1 MNQNSQVGKNAPIN
15 VHHHSMSAT
24 FNVNLE
30 FKSNTEINQQV
41 SIQAFRVLKSG
52 DKSSPYNI

>member
-1 MNQNSQVGKNAPIN
+1 MNKNSQVGKNVPTN
-15 VHHHSMSAT
+15 VHYRSAT
-24 FNVNLE
+24 FNVNIE

-41 SIQAFRVLKSG
+41 SIQAFRVSKSG